1 MDDFLAERGL
11 QRKVSVHS
19 QSYMAAAAIVSHTDH
34 LFILPKK
41 VAAMMAGYW
50 PLKMVALPEE
60 FPGYHLNCIWH
71 PVQDSHPALRW
82 LRELMR
88 SLITANDA
96 ATA

>member
-1 MDDFLAERGL
+1 MDDFLAARGL
-11 QRKVSVHS
+11 QRKISVHS

-60 FPGYHLNCIWH
+60 L
-71 PVQDSHPALRW
+71 PA
-82 LRELMR
+82 
-88 SLITANDA
+88 ITSTASGIRCRTATRRCCGCA
-96 ATA
+96 A